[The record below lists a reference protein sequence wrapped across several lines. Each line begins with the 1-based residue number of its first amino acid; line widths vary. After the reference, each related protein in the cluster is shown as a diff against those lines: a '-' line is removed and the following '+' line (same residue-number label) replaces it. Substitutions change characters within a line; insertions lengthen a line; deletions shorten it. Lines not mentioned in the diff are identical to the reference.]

1 MSKHRNGTN
10 GPPSVNN
17 AKARHKYFIGDKF
30 EAGISLRGTEVKSL
44 RAGRA
49 QISESFG
56 RFVKDELFLFN
67 AHIAEYEFGGSDN
80 HEPARLRKLLL
91 HRRELVRLKV
101 EVEAGG
107 KSIIPLRMYFKGS
120 LVKLEIGVCTG
131 KKLHDKREDLK
142 KRSAERETEQA
153 LKNYNRR

>member
-1 MSKHRNGTN
+1 MSKRKQDTTR
-10 GPPSVNN
+10 PPSVNN

-67 AHIAEYEFGGSDN
+67 AHIAEYEFGGSEN
-80 HEPARLRKLLL
+80 HEPLRLRKLLL
-91 HRRELVRLKV
+91 HKRELLRLKV

-107 KSIIPLRMYFKGS
+107 KSIIPLRIYFKGS

-142 KRSAERETEQA
+142 KRSADRETEQA
-153 LKNYNRR
+153 LKHYNRR

>member
-1 MSKHRNGTN
+1 
-10 GPPSVNN
+10 
-17 AKARHKYFIGDKF
+17 
-30 EAGISLRGTEVKSL
+30 L
-44 RAGRA
+44 
-49 QISESFG
+49 
-56 RFVKDELFLFN
+56 
-67 AHIAEYEFGGSDN
+67 
-80 HEPARLRKLLL
+80 RLRKLLL

-153 LKNYNRR
+153 LKNYNQR